1 MTKKEL
7 NELRLWF
14 AMILL
19 GMIVLGA
26 IMLNTQ
32 RQATD
37 LAGMAVSQYKQSV
50 QSTMMQAEMLRE
62 LLDR

>member
-14 AMILL
+14 AMTLL

-26 IMLNTQ
+26 IMLNAQ
-32 RQATD
+32 RQIND
-37 LAGMAVSQYKQSV
+37 LAAIAASQYEQAV
-50 QSTMMQAEMLRE
+50 QSSMLQTQMLKD
-62 LLDR
+62 LLGR